1 MMRRFVSIVASVAII
16 ISMLPTVCF
25 AETQDTDIIIRG
37 RTNISDVD
45 CYDFSFDFRDVTTG
59 DNTKYVD
66 EIATLSILLSADFGD
81 AGDIHVVNGDGYV
94 LEQLGFKNIKRINL
108 KEKYQNGIDPN
119 DYVVFYMGRKTIKVG
134 RSNYVVYAVAVR
146 GTVDSEE
153 WISNLDVGADTEEYE
168 DLYGA
173 NHPDWINHR
182 LHKGF
187 GVAANRVYKEVNN
200 YINSFTNED
209 SGKKQSILITG
220 HSRGAAVANILGKEF
235 EDRYNE
241 NKKIKPYTYT
251 YGTPTVTTE
260 SKRTTSKYKTI
271 FNMINDDDLVPYVP
285 LASWGFRRYGTD
297 IHTSVDRK
305 YKDEWASDNMSTL
318 VARYTMDYAKS
329 MNNNA
334 GEPGLLMEIA
344 ELIEGLTLDSIKYK
358 TASGYKADQLLD
370 GLLSKD
376 SIRREGLYE
385 CSEIVWVPQDIS
397 PDYAP
402 FYEDLPYGSL
412 RGESDINVVQMN
424 AFERFAELTK
434 CKRIKASPALTMQI
448 MGNGLMSAATSTETL
463 NLEKIKKMIEC
474 IKENIGN
481 IEIGYDFI
489 KDLFMEYEMDEETLI
504 PLCMSLV
511 TYNRNIE
518 TGPANVAAMLRLLSK
533 DVMGGFLFA
542 HMPTTYYFLAS
553 QRIENRSAMTL
564 IPKTSR
570 GENFEIAGNV
580 YEITSTLL
588 NTVSLVQAG
597 NAPIVFIPEN
607 VNLEGESYSVT
618 AIGPQSFKDTEAKTV
633 VIGTKKLTRNTVR
646 SAFKDSEV
654 DKVMILVG
662 SLSQN
667 RKYAER
673 YATFFTPDVVGREV
687 SVY

>member
-25 AETQDTDIIIRG
+25 AETQNAEVEVKG
-37 RTNISDVD
+37 RTNISNVD
-45 CYDFSFDFRDVTTG
+45 CYNFSFDFRDVTVG
-59 DNTKYVD
+59 DNTEYSD
-66 EIATLSILLSADFGD
+66 EVSVLSILLSADFGG
-81 AGDIHVVNGDGYV
+81 AGNIRVVDGDGYV
-94 LEQLGFKNIKRINL
+94 LEQLGFEDVHRINL
-108 KEKYQNGIDPN
+108 KEAYRNSVDPN
-119 DYVVFYMGRKTIKVG
+119 DYVAFYIGRKTITIG
-134 RSNYVVYAVAVR
+134 RTEYVIYAIAVR
-146 GTVDSEE
+146 GTIDPEE
-153 WISNLDVGADTEEYE
+153 WASNFDVGADTYKYSNMFGSE
-168 DLYGA
+168 
-173 NHPDWINHR
+173 HPDWVNR
-182 LHKGF
+182 KLHKGF

-200 YINSFTNED
+200 YINNFTNED

-241 NKKIKPYTYT
+241 DKQIKPYTYT

-260 SKRTTSKYKTI
+260 SKRTTSRYKTI
-271 FNMINDDDLVPYVP
+271 FNMVNDDDLVPYVP
-285 LASWGFRRYGTD
+285 MEGWGFRRYGTD
-297 IHTSVDRK
+297 IHTSVARR
-305 YKDEWASDNMSTL
+305 YKNRWETDNMSTL
-318 VARYTMDYAKS
+318 LARYTTCYSES
-329 MNNNA
+329 MSA
-334 GEPGLLMEIA
+334 DAAEPGLMIEIA
-344 ELIEGLTLDSIKYK
+344 QLIEGLTFDCVEYK
-358 TASGYKADQLLD
+358 SATGYKAEDFLS
-370 GLLSKD
+370 GLLSKN
-376 SIRREGLYE
+376 RVQRESLYE
-385 CSEIVWVPQDIS
+385 HNTIVWVPQNLD
-397 PDYAP
+397 DKYTL
-402 FYEDLPYGSL
+402 YYKDLPYGSL
-412 RGESDINVVQMN
+412 RGEGSDNARQKA
-424 AFERFAELTK
+424 AFERFAEATC
-434 CKRIKASPALTMQI
+434 CKRVLASPALRMQSVI
-448 MGNGLMSAATSTETL
+448 NLVKEISDPSKQLTL
-463 NLEKIKKMIEC
+463 SKLDEMIKFIEDNKSRF
-474 IKENIGN
+474 IDP
-481 IEIGYDFI
+481 DFI
-489 KDLFMEYEMDEETLI
+489 EEIFGEYEMSEDLLLN
-504 PLCMSLV
+504 LCMSLV

-518 TGPANVAAMLRLLSK
+518 SGPASVKAVVSMVSN

-633 VIGTKKLTRNTVR
+633 VIGSKKLTRNTVR